1 MHSAEPPEWRALRKN
16 VARFDGVSV
25 IAGPVCLPATL
36 TTVKM
41 SPMHWR
47 CAYGSGL
54 VAIAVAAALIPLP
67 ALFVERW
74 FSAGLYP
81 RLQSAITPFT
91 NAVPFAW
98 FDVILVVSI
107 GGALT
112 LFVKAAR
119 RSLRQ
124 RNWRPLFEWS
134 WVVAVA
140 TAAGYLVFLAVWG
153 LNYRRL
159 PMEQRIVFKAAAPL
173 PGDLRQLGMD
183 AIARVNSLHARAHV
197 IGWSSEEWRNAGLV
211 EAFRAAQAS
220 LVDAPPIAP
229 GRLKATILGP
239 YFRWTGIDGM
249 VDPFALE
256 VLANP
261 DLLPWERPFVAAHEW
276 AHLAGFADESE
287 ASFVA
292 WLAMLRG
299 DEAAQYSGWLY
310 VYWQVS
316 GDLGPADRQ
325 LLAEALETGP
335 RRDVSAIVERLRR
348 GQLPALRT
356 ASWAVYDQYLR
367 ANRVEEG
374 IRSYG
379 EVVTLILRAR
389 FADGFRPVRRGVP
402 AL

>member
-1 MHSAEPPEWRALRKN
+1 M
-16 VARFDGVSV
+16 
-25 IAGPVCLPATL
+25 
-36 TTVKM
+36 
-41 SPMHWR
+41 
-47 CAYGSGL
+47 
-54 VAIAVAAALIPLP
+54 
-67 ALFVERW
+67 
-74 FSAGLYP
+74 
-81 RLQSAITPFT
+81 
-91 NAVPFAW
+91 
-98 FDVILVVSI
+98 
-107 GGALT
+107 
-112 LFVKAAR
+112 
-119 RSLRQ
+119 
-124 RNWRPLFEWS
+124 
-134 WVVAVA
+134 
-140 TAAGYLVFLAVWG
+140 
-153 LNYRRL
+153 
-159 PMEQRIVFKAAAPL
+159 
-173 PGDLRQLGMD
+173 
-183 AIARVNSLHARAHV
+183 
-197 IGWSSEEWRNAGLV
+197 
-211 EAFRAAQAS
+211 
-220 LVDAPPIAP
+220 DAPPVAP
-229 GRLKATILGP
+229 GRLKATLLGP

-325 LLAEALETGP
+325 LLAGALETGP

-356 ASWAVYDQYLR
+356 ASWAIYDQYLR

-389 FADGFRPVRRGVP
+389 FADGFRPVRRGVSAP
-402 AL
+402 LR